1 MNATG
6 KATSSTPPKNES
18 SIKLREELTARDI
31 SAARTVRLARKEAL
45 IGRRELETGAVAFK
59 VYVPGVER
67 AGDVSFEVSDVVRS
81 VFEYVASPI
90 L

>member
-1 MNATG
+1 M
-6 KATSSTPPKNES
+6 
-18 SIKLREELTARDI
+18 LTARDI

-90 L
+90 LRQQIEICDMSQ